1 MKKII
6 AILLLL
12 IMTVSLFGCGNG
24 SAGTPTGTAQI
35 SEEQYVEGVLN
46 VGYCK
51 VDITPDQSMPLGGLG
66 NNKNRMHHTVRHR
79 IYISTTALT
88 DTAGE
93 TILVISVDLKLSNH
107 TDLYRDMLAEQF
119 GVPVGN
125 IYVVATHTHAAPE
138 TTGGVACSQEYYDN
152 LITYYQAS
160 IEGAMKDRR
169 PATMTVGSIETDSM
183 NFVKHYTN
191 VDSEGNLKYF
201 GDNFGTQVLDSTTR
215 HTTDAD
221 PTMYMVEF
229 QREGAKPVIWANFRY
244 HPHFDTTADKRTL
257 SAESMGAMRT
267 VLEEKLDCEFMY
279 LQGACGNLNGKSR
292 ISSENKTTD
301 STDHGNFLAEYAI
314 ECLNN
319 NMEPTE
325 VTTFRITKR
334 MWEGPVN
341 HDTDHLVSA
350 ASIVQSVWASTAS
363 FSEAVKAGGDSGI
376 RSPYHAN
383 SIISRSKKGA
393 TVTTELNAVVISED
407 VAFVTSPNEPFDTLS
422 VEMEQAS
429 PYKYSLYFGYTNGY
443 TGYLPTAA
451 AFEYTTYETDV
462 STYKAGAGEAI
473 RDQWVEMLNELYAE

>member
-1 MKKII
+1 MKKTI
-6 AILLLL
+6 ALALLLVMVL
-12 IMTVSLFGCGNG
+12 SLFGCGG
-24 SAGTPTGTAQI
+24 KTEGAAQNVT
-35 SEEQYVEGVLN
+35 EVAFEEGVLN

-93 TILVISVDLKLSNH
+93 TILVISVDLKLSSH
-107 TDLYRDMLAEQF
+107 TDLYREILAEQY
-119 GVPVGN
+119 GVPAGN

-138 TTGGVACSQEYYDN
+138 TTGGVECSQEYYDN

-191 VDSEGNLKYF
+191 VASDGTLKYF
-201 GDNFGTQVLDSTTR
+201 GDNFGTQVLDSTTK
-215 HTTDAD
+215 HTTEAD

-229 QREGAKPVIWANFRY
+229 QREGAKPVVWANFRF
-244 HPHFDTTADKRTL
+244 HPHFDTTAGDKRTL

-267 VLEEKLDCEFMY
+267 VMEEQLGCEFMY

-292 ISSENKTTD
+292 ITSENKATD
-301 STDHGNFLAEYAI
+301 STDHGNLLAEYAI

-319 NMEPTE
+319 NMVPTT
-325 VTTFRITKR
+325 VTNFKVTKR

-341 HDTDHLVSA
+341 HDTDHLVSIA
-350 ASIVQSVWASTAS
+350 ATVQSVWASTAS

-383 SIISRSKKGA
+383 SIITRSKKGP

-422 VEMEQAS
+422 VQMEEAS
-429 PYKYSLYFGYTNGY
+429 PYTYSMYFGYTNGY

-462 STYKAGAGEAI
+462 STYKSGAGEAI
-473 RDQWVEMLNELYAE
+473 RDQWIEMLNELHDMA